1 MNFNQYTLK
10 SQEAIQQAQQIAS
23 ANGNPTIDTGHLLKA
38 LLEVDENV
46 VPFLLKK
53 LNVNLNTLSNSVN
66 KIVDGY
72 PKTSGG
78 SAYLSNE
85 LNQTFNKS
93 LQLLKDFKDEFVSV
107 EHLMLALISN

>member
-10 SQEAIQQAQQIAS
+10 SQEAIQQAQNIAS
-23 ANGNPTIDTGHLLKA
+23 VNGNPTIDTGHLLKA

-46 VPFLLKK
+46 VPFVLKK

-66 KIVDGY
+66 KIVDSY

-78 SAYLSNE
+78 STYLSTE
-85 LNQTFNKS
+85 MNQTFNKS
-93 LQLLKDFKDEFVSV
+93 SEKVS
-107 EHLMLALISN
+107 

>member
-38 LLEVDENV
+38 LLDVDENV

-53 LNVNLNTLSNSVN
+53 LNVNVNTLSNSVN

-78 SAYLSNE
+78 RDLMMDAPTPVDEKQLKE
-85 LNQTFNKS
+85 LGIEAK
-93 LQLLKDFKDEFVSV
+93 
-107 EHLMLALISN
+107 I